1 MGIQAFLKLLEAQS
15 CGPGHPSSALPASR
29 AL

>member
-1 MGIQAFLKLLEAQS
+1 MGIQAFRKLLEAQS
-15 CGPGHPSSALPASR
+15 CGPGHPSPAPPASW